1 MIDKK
6 DLLSQLEAG
15 KSSIKDLINNLLDE
29 TKGFEYQI
37 TVKILLKNREALT
50 LNLLQFI
57 SIQQQKRRQIINLTL
72 KKLFKKFYT
81 ALTDELIKDLVGL
94 LNQLI
99 LNTLTFQP
107 LSGSS
112 HVKLHFELR
121 NSKTGLINIK
131 NNGQKWFFLVLN

>member
-37 TVKILLKNREALT
+37 TVKILLKNRKALK
-50 LNLLQFI
+50 LNLFQFI

-81 ALTDELIKDLVGL
+81 ALTDELMKDLVGL

-112 HVKLHFELR
+112 HIKLHFELR

-131 NNGQKWFFLVLN
+131 NNGQKCFFLVLN

>member
-37 TVKILLKNREALT
+37 TVKILLKNRKALK
-50 LNLLQFI
+50 LNLFQFI

-81 ALTDELIKDLVGL
+81 ALTDELMKDLVGL

-121 NSKTGLINIK
+121 NSKTRLINIK
-131 NNGQKWFFLVLN
+131 NNGQKCFFLVLN

>member
-6 DLLSQLEAG
+6 DLLSQLEPS
-15 KSSIKDLINNLLDE
+15 KSSIKDLFNNLLDE

-72 KKLFKKFYT
+72 KKLFKKFNT

-112 HVKLHFELR
+112 HVKLPVELR

-131 NNGQKWFFLVLN
+131 NNGQKFIFFWC

>member
-6 DLLSQLEAG
+6 DLLSQLEAS
-15 KSSIKDLINNLLDE
+15 KSSIKDLLNNLLDE
-29 TKGFEYQI
+29 TKSFEYQI
-37 TVKILLKNREALT
+37 TVKILLKNRKALK

-81 ALTDELIKDLVGL
+81 ALTDELMKDLVGL

-112 HVKLHFELR
+112 HVKLPVELR

-131 NNGQKWFFLVLN
+131 NNGQKCFFLVLN

>member
-6 DLLSQLEAG
+6 DLLSQLEPS
-15 KSSIKDLINNLLDE
+15 KSSIKDLFNNLLDE

-57 SIQQQKRRQIINLTL
+57 SIQQRKRRQIINLTL

-81 ALTDELIKDLVGL
+81 ALTDELMKDLVGL

-131 NNGQKWFFLVLN
+131 NNGQKCFFLVLN